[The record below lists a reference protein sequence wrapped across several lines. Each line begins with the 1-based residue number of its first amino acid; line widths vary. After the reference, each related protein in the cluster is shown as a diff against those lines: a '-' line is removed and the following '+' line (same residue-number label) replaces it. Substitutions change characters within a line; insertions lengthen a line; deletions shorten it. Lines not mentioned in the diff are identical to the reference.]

1 MSALSLLTKPAP
13 SDSFVDPAA
22 FRAGMREFAA
32 GVTIITTGAGAE
44 RRGLTATAV
53 CSMSIEP
60 PSLVACVQVTAAA
73 HAEIVRS
80 GRFAVNMLAADQEP
94 LARRFAG
101 MTGVHGAERFDEGN
115 WTTLETGV
123 PVLADAVT
131 AFDCVVIAAIDRG
144 THTLFIG
151 GVKAVRTDAARPSLI
166 HRSAAFT
173 TLA

>member
-1 MSALSLLTKPAP
+1 MSALSLLTKPEPA
-13 SDSFVDPAA
+13 DTFVDPAA

-32 GVTIITTGAGAE
+32 GVTLITTGTGTE

-53 CSMSIEP
+53 CSMSVEP
-60 PSLVACVQVTAAA
+60 PSLIACVQVTAAA

-80 GRFAVNMLAADQEP
+80 GRFAVNILAAHHEP

-101 MTGVHGAERFDEGN
+101 MTGVHGSERFEEGY
-115 WTTLETGV
+115 WTTLATGV

-131 AFDCVVIAAIDRG
+131 AFDCVVLSAIDRG

-151 GVKAVRTDAARPSLI
+151 GVKAVRTDAERPSLVY
-166 HRSAAFT
+166 RASAFT
-173 TLA
+173 TLV

>member
-1 MSALSLLTKPAP
+1 MSALSLLTKPARA
-13 SDSFVDPAA
+13 DDFVDPAA

-32 GVTIITTGAGAE
+32 GVTLITTGTGAE

-53 CSMSIEP
+53 CSMSVDP
-60 PSLVACVQVTAAA
+60 PSLIACVQVTAAA
-73 HAEIVRS
+73 HPEILRS
-80 GRFAVNMLAADQEP
+80 GRFAVNVLAADQEA

-101 MTGVHGAERFDEGN
+101 MTGVHGAERFEEGN
-115 WTTLETGV
+115 WTTLATGV

-131 AFDCVVIAAIDRG
+131 AFDCEVISAIDRG

-151 GVKAVRTDAARPSLI
+151 GVKAARTDADRASLVY
-166 HRSAAFT
+166 RASAFT